1 MEKSGKILDLFYW
14 VFEFSHME
22 IIIGNV
28 LFKAFVKGTQNPS
41 CSAKEKKTPISF
53 LPTSALPSEKSHN
66 LPGTP
71 VERLSLN
78 TTVMVQLIFCKNNH
92 YYHNL
97 LLTLLRM
104 DCWFIFLLL
113 WITLCLHVFALLYIL
128 GGLSTQSCKERLPNY
143 AFVQYMYHNFW

>member
-1 MEKSGKILDLFYW
+1 MEKLGKIFDLFYW

-41 CSAKEKKTPISF
+41 CIAKEKKTSISF

-71 VERLSLN
+71 VERLSLS
-78 TTVMVQLIFCKNNH
+78 TTVMVQLILCKNNH
-92 YYHNL
+92 YCNL
-97 LLTLLRM
+97 LLTLLRI

-113 WITLCLHVFALLYIL
+113 RITLCLHVFALLYIL
-128 GGLSTQSCKERLPNY
+128 GQFQHNPMQRTLVFNY
-143 AFVQYMYHNFW
+143 VFIQCNFW